1 MFGLGETAPKTES
14 IPMTPAAASPAH
26 SPAALPR
33 RDFLAGLA
41 ALAWLA
47 GCGKKPEPESTYPG
61 ETAEMDRLVAKYAK
75 LYDMPESLIHRV
87 IRRES
92 GYNAKARNGPYYGL
106 MQILPQTAKTMGYT
120 GPASG
125 LLDAETNLIYAG
137 KYLRG
142 AWLVSHG
149 SQDKAVYWYAHGY
162 YYEAK
167 KLGLLEETG
176 LKG

>member
-1 MFGLGETAPKTES
+1 MGDGTLDERFRMP
-14 IPMTPAAASPAH
+14 PAAASPAL
-26 SPAALPR
+26 PALPR
-33 RDFLAGLA
+33 RDVLAGLA
-41 ALAWLA
+41 ALACLA
-47 GCGKKPEPESTYPG
+47 ACGKSLEPEPNYPG
-61 ETAEMDRLVAKYAK
+61 ETAEIDRLVAKYAG

-92 GYNAKARNGPYYGL
+92 GYNSGARNGPYYGL
-106 MQILPQTAKTMGYT
+106 MQILPQTAGTMGYS

-125 LLDAETNLIYAG
+125 LLDAETNIKYAG

-142 AWLVSHG
+142 AWLVSRG

-167 KLGLLEETG
+167 KQGLLEETG
-176 LKG
+176 LRT